1 MFFSNYV
8 PSKLITIDDK
18 DPPWMSD
25 EIPNKINKRD
35 IFYQLLKKYKLNLTD
50 FDVINELTL
59 QLSSL
64 ISQRGEE
71 YYFQLAKKLNDP
83 QTSLSFLK
91 TTFHGR
97 KIPVIPPLLIDVKLV
112 SDFKEKVNIFKEFF
126 SYQCTLLTNGSECPN
141 QLILYSNKRLS
152 SVIFDDQD
160 IFESTIALN
169 INKAHGYDDISIRM
183 IKICDSAL
191 VKP

>member
-1 MFFSNYV
+1 MFFSNYI

-59 QLSSL
+59 ELSSR

-91 TTFHGR
+91 KIFHGR
-97 KIPVIPPLLIDVKLV
+97 KIPVIPPLLTDGKLV

-126 SYQCTLLTNGSECPN
+126 SHQCTLFNNGSECPN

-160 IFESTIALN
+160 IFKSSIALN